1 MLRGART
8 VNSEFD
14 HDLGSCSSSLAAARE
29 ELLGVVTALSDDHL
43 DRSRRGGWT
52 VRRVLEHVIQ
62 SEWVYSRLVA
72 HLRGLPVSADVI
84 DALPASTEDA
94 LDRLGA
100 SRRALLNALD
110 GVDEESFYRLG
121 KIAHEEYSV
130 LSVLENEINHDHE
143 HAEQIRTIVGI
154 R

>member
-1 MLRGART
+1 M
-8 VNSEFD
+8 SDEFD
-14 HDLGSCSSSLAAARE
+14 HDLKRCREDLDAARQ
-29 ELLGVVTALSDDHL
+29 ELLSVVRALSDADL
-43 DRSRRGGWT
+43 EKSRRGGWT
-52 VRRVLEHVIQ
+52 VRRVLEHVVQ

-72 HLRGLPVSADVI
+72 HLRGLPVPGDAI
-84 DALPASTEDA
+84 DALPASVADA